1 MSKWWCLSWSLKLE
15 REGEEEGS
23 KWRRGRGECS
33 ACPQS
38 FPSPI
43 SKCKT
48 VELGDQLE
56 EEGSKW
62 RRGRGE
68 WRRRAWRISRLDWE
82 MYERAQAPNFV
93 MHCGTPCWPCC
104 TFVDL
109 AVLSWH
115 SLGIVN
121 TLQRAELTLLTQ
133 YMRKPGWAGAMYERA
148 VLLQIIRNR
157 FSTFYFVQHGRSR
170 VGGAV
175 R

>member
-1 MSKWWCLSWSLKLE
+1 MLLRDGLIKLCQSDDASLDHSSWRGMGRRRGGS
-15 REGEEEGS
+15 EEEG
-23 KWRRGRGECS
+23 GE
-33 ACPQS
+33 S
-38 FPSPI
+38 FFF
-43 SKCKT
+43 K
-48 VELGDQLE
+48 LE
-56 EEGSKW
+56 WEWGGGGEEVKK
-62 RRGRGE
+62 GRGE

-82 MYERAQAPNFV
+82 MYERARAPNFV